1 MAGLPAGLCSATC
14 CVLPGKMAAVDSDA
28 IYRHLFTDIPAQLF
42 HNPSLAFEFV
52 QFCKD
57 NSQLFTETSSIFRQS
72 FPNLFKVQLAGAA
85 QERACCTLFSV
96 PQNFLF
102 MPQSPPCASVA
113 VLGSAQARRTVIKAS
128 VGLKREEGSGCD

>member
-1 MAGLPAGLCSATC
+1 MAGLPGGLCSATC

-28 IYRHLFTDIPAQLF
+28 IYKHLFTDIPAQLF

-85 QERACCTLFSV
+85 QERACCTFFSV

-102 MPQSPPCASVA
+102 TPQSPPCASMA
-113 VLGSAQARRTVIKAS
+113 VLGRAQARRTVTKAS

>member
-1 MAGLPAGLCSATC
+1 MAGLLGGLYSATC

-28 IYRHLFTDIPAQLF
+28 IYKHLFTDIPAQLF

-57 NSQLFTETSSIFRQS
+57 NTQLFTETSSIFRQS

-85 QERACCTLFSV
+85 QERACCTFLSV
-96 PQNFLF
+96 PQNLLF
-102 MPQSPPCASVA
+102 AFQCTPEPSMS
-113 VLGSAQARRTVIKAS
+113 LRGSA
-128 VGLKREEGSGCD
+128 RESTGKDCCKSRCV